1 MGVIGQKIG
10 EYAGGFLGGAVGKYA
25 GGSKGED
32 IGKKIGSNAG
42 GVVGGELIPFKTG
55 GRIPGRKGKP
65 IKILAHSGEFILP
78 VGIAPTKMQKKAVA
92 QKKMKARKSKK

>member
-42 GVVGGELIPFKTG
+42 GVVGGEFIPFKKG
-55 GRIPGRKGKP
+55 GMVKPPKGRKTQKALLHRGELVVPASMVKDVP
-65 IKILAHSGEFILP
+65 KSLKNKIA
-78 VGIAPTKMQKKAVA
+78 KKGYN
-92 QKKMKARKSKK
+92 MK